1 MIIDRVIISNLFSY
15 RGQQTFD
22 LSPDPDTLRNIALI
36 HGRNGYGKTSFINSI
51 KLLFLGT
58 SDAMLST
65 VQTGRKL
72 RPKDYIQGAGNE
84 WQGILNTEARKLEP
98 DGNFSITLEWTES
111 GNKISARRYWPLHQE
126 NYTDSGL
133 LEISLDKGGI
143 QKAETI
149 TDQEDAE
156 AFLEHILPRN
166 LLPFFIYDGEQVQT
180 LAEANRTR
188 QLEQIEKILDI
199 ATVDLLQDYIGKNI
213 SNWSREGSAPKERAI
228 FDKLCGELQSAQAIV
243 AVFQAELN
251 ELQDKEQD
259 YQYQIKNHESYLQ
272 SKRTF
277 ALQEDETRLT
287 TQINEIR
294 KQLEQK
300 TQQFTDEIT
309 LIAPVLLV
317 SELLQ
322 SAEQSLSHLT
332 KQTESP
338 IGKLLSELK
347 KQLPQKLLH
356 EEPLP
361 YPDIYQDQRN
371 FFQQKLAGL
380 LSMYEKLYAPMPVTE
395 SSGLRFKLDS
405 VRTAKLLKRLQFF
418 LQADTERQRLGRESQ
433 SISELKRQQRT
444 IQQKLDDV
452 SRLDQ
457 EEQQKFHEHKA
468 EIHELRA
475 IRDEVLIAIG
485 QKEKDLK
492 NAQHILN
499 QQQQALKEQ
508 EGKLRKLTTNQAK
521 LELAQKL
528 QAIYGDY
535 KKELKLRRREEI
547 EKEINIRFK
556 ALMTSHHL
564 IHKIK
569 VDENFSLSYENV
581 QGELVGMANISSGMK
596 QLVAQALL
604 WALKDVSDKEAP
616 VIIDTPLARID
627 RQHRINLLEQYYP
640 SLGRQVILLPTD
652 SEIIAE
658 DYHRLKQY
666 IYREYRLENSQDGA
680 HTQPIKD
687 EAMY

>member
-22 LSPDPDTLRNIALI
+22 LSPDPNTQRNIALI

-72 RPKDYIQGAGNE
+72 RPRDYIQGAGNE
-84 WQGILNTEARKLEP
+84 WQGILNTEARKVEP
-98 DGNFSITLEWTES
+98 DGDFSITLEWTERGEKAS
-111 GNKISARRYWPLHQE
+111 VRRFWPIHQE
-126 NYTDSGL
+126 NYSDNGL
-133 LEISLDKGGI
+133 LEITFSNG
-143 QKAETI
+143 QTI
-149 TDQEDAE
+149 TDQEDAD
-156 AFLEHILPRN
+156 AFLENILPRH

-199 ATVDLLQDYIGKNI
+199 ATVDLLDEYIGKNI
-213 SNWSREGSAPKERAI
+213 SNWRREGSARIEQAEL
-228 FDKLCGELQSAQAIV
+228 DKLHGELQSTLASHDAL
-243 AVFQAELN
+243 QAEARLL
-251 ELQDKEQD
+251 EEQNQE
-259 YQYQIKNHESYLQ
+259 YTYKIKNLESYIQ
-272 SKRTF
+272 SKRAF

-287 TQINEIR
+287 TQIDEIR

-300 TQQFTDEIT
+300 TQQFADELT
-309 LIAPVLLV
+309 LIAPLLLV
-317 SELLQ
+317 PELLQ
-322 SAEQSLSHLT
+322 LAERSLSHST
-332 KQTESP
+332 KQIESP

-347 KQLPQKLLH
+347 KQLPHKLLH

-361 YPDIYQDQRN
+361 YPDLYQDQRS

-380 LSMYEKLYAPMPVTE
+380 LSMYEKLYAPTPTAE
-395 SSGLRFKLDS
+395 SSDLKFKLDS
-405 VRTAKLLKRLQFF
+405 VRASKLLKRLQFF
-418 LQADTERQRLGRESQ
+418 LQADTERQRLGREGQ

-452 SRLDQ
+452 SSLDQ
-457 EEQQKFHEHKA
+457 DEQKKFQEHKA
-468 EIHELRA
+468 EIGKLQTM
-475 IRDEVLIAIG
+475 RDEILKTIG
-485 QKEKDLK
+485 QKEDAIKHTQRMVDQK
-492 NAQHILN
+492 
-499 QQQQALKEQ
+499 QQSVKTQ
-508 EGKLRKLTTNQAK
+508 EAKLRQLSSSQEK

-528 QAIYGDY
+528 QTIYRDY
-535 KKELKLRRREEI
+535 KQDLKKRRREQI
-547 EKEINIRFK
+547 EEKVNLRFN
-556 ALMTSHHL
+556 ALMTSHNL
-564 IHKIK
+564 IHRIK
-569 VDENFSLSYENV
+569 VDENFGLSYENRH
-581 QGELVGMANISSGMK
+581 GELIGMANISSGMK

-604 WALKDVSDKEAP
+604 WALKDVSGKEVP

-627 RQHRINLLEQYYP
+627 RLHRINLLEQYYP
-640 SLGRQVILLPTD
+640 ALGRQIILLPTD

>member
-15 RGQQTFD
+15 RGQQIFD
-22 LSPDPDTLRNIALI
+22 LSPATDTRRNIALI
-36 HGRNGYGKTSFINSI
+36 HGRNGYGKTSFINSV

-84 WQGILNTEARKLEP
+84 WQGILNTEARKAEP
-98 DGNFSITLEWTES
+98 DGDFSITLEWTERGEKAS
-111 GNKISARRYWPLHQE
+111 VRRFWPIHQE
-126 NYTDSGL
+126 NYTDNGL
-133 LEISLDKGGI
+133 LEITFSDGHS
-143 QKAETI
+143 I
-149 TDQEDAE
+149 TDQEDAD
-156 AFLEHILPRN
+156 AFLENILPRH

-199 ATVDLLQDYIGKNI
+199 ATVDLLDEYIGKNI
-213 SNWSREGSAPKERAI
+213 SNWRREGSARIEQAEL
-228 FDKLCGELQSAQAIV
+228 DKLHGELQISCATHEAL
-243 AVFQAELN
+243 QAEVRIL
-251 ELQDKEQD
+251 EEQNQE
-259 YQYQIKNHESYLQ
+259 YTYKIKNLESYIQ
-272 SKRTF
+272 SKRAF

-287 TQINEIR
+287 TQIDEIR

-300 TQQFTDEIT
+300 TQQFTDDFT
-309 LIAPVLLV
+309 PIAPVLLV
-317 SELLQ
+317 PELLQ

-395 SSGLRFKLDS
+395 SSGLKFKLDS
-405 VRTAKLLKRLQFF
+405 VRTTKLLKRLQFF

-433 SISELKRQQRT
+433 SISDLKRQQRT

-452 SRLDQ
+452 SSLDQ
-457 EEQQKFHEHKA
+457 DEQKKFQGHKA
-468 EIHELRA
+468 EIGKLQA
-475 IRDEVLIAIG
+475 VRDEILKAIG
-485 QKEKDLK
+485 QKEDAIKQ
-492 NAQHILN
+492 AQRMVD
-499 QQQQALKEQ
+499 QKQQAVKTQ
-508 EGKLRKLTTNQAK
+508 DTKLRQLSSSQEK

-528 QAIYGDY
+528 QTIYRDY
-535 KKELKLRRREEI
+535 KQDLKKRRREQI
-547 EKEINIRFK
+547 EEKINIRFN
-556 ALMTSHHL
+556 ALMTSHNL

-581 QGELVGMANISSGMK
+581 HGELVGMANISSGMK

-604 WALKDVSDKEAP
+604 WALKDVSGKEAP

-627 RQHRINLLEQYYP
+627 RLHRINLLEQYYP
-640 SLGRQVILLPTD
+640 ALGRQIILLPTD

-658 DYHRLKQY
+658 DYYRLKQY